1 VSLFSGNGL
10 VGLAVFA
17 VFSVL
22 VMGFINM
29 FRGGSPNTSQML
41 MRWRVTLQFIAIII
55 IALVIMFRK
64 G

>member
-1 VSLFSGNGL
+1 MSLFSGNGI
-10 VGLAVFA
+10 VALAVFA
-17 VFSVL
+17 VFCVL

-29 FRGGSPNTSQML
+29 FRGGSANTSQML